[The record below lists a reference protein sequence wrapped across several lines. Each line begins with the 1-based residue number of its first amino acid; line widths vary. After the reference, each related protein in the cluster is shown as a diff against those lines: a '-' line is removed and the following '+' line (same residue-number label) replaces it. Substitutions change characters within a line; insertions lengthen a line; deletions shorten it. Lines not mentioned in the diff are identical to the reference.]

1 MNNRTAGN
9 FVLIDRNLE
18 ITGVVLEAQH
28 NIYTLGE
35 NRDLSALSGSDWDR
49 CVAYQEN
56 RQRLVGSDR
65 EWLG

>member
-35 NRDLSALSGSDWDR
+35 NRDLSALTGSDWDS
-49 CVAYQEN
+49 CIAYREN
-56 RQRLVGSDR
+56 RQRLVSPDR
-65 EWLG
+65 E